1 MIFHN
6 PIHLFSGSNL
16 IEKSCNEIFYL
27 GPSES
32 LGSPI
37 IEDNTE
43 DNLIEQSCNEIFYL
57 GPSLGEIYDKE
68 NFESTINLKK
78 IESDKGDTK
87 AKSIFISHKKRGRK
101 PSGKTKIKKQNDP
114 RYDNI
119 KSQIQI
125 SFLSFLISFLNNCIH
140 SFSLDENNL
149 FLNFQHKEK
158 SKSSS
163 KYFNK
168 LKNCSIKELIV
179 NMNISDK
186 YKRFE
191 KDKNRKNLEE
201 LSKNDWFVKVFRL
214 KYLDLFSFYYNN
226 GQPLKKL
233 SFFGKTVNFSE
244 ETKSFYDLLVKYE
257 KSKEDIIKAAKMF
270 FLNGEN
276 NLKSD

>member
-1 MIFHN
+1 MIFPN
-6 PIHLFSGSNL
+6 PISLFSGS
-16 IEKSCNEIFYL
+16 
-27 GPSES
+27 
-32 LGSPI
+32 
-37 IEDNTE
+37 
-43 DNLIEQSCNEIFYL
+43 NLIEQSCNEIL
-57 GPSLGEIYDKE
+57 NSGPSESLGSSIIDDNSENNLIEQSCKE
-68 NFESTINLKK
+68 EN
-78 IESDKGDTK
+78 IEPIFIQKTDENDRRDTK
-87 AKSIFISHKKRGRK
+87 AKSFFKIHKKRGRK
-101 PSGKTKIKKQNDP
+101 FSGKAKIQKKNYS

-119 KSQIQI
+119 TSKIQNN
-125 SFLSFLISFLNNCIH
+125 FLSFLISFLNDCIL
-140 SFSLDENNL
+140 SFSLDENNF
-149 FLNFQHKEK
+149 FLKLQYKEK
-158 SKSSS
+158 SKSSC
-163 KYFNK
+163 KYFNN
-168 LKNCSIKELIV
+168 LKICSIKELIV